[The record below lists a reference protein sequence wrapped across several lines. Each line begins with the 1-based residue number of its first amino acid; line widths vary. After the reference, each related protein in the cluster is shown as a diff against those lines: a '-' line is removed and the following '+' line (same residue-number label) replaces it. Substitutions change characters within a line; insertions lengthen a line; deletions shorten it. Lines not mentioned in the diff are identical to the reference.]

1 MTSNNPSGKEMQDI
15 AFRNTAIKKINDLT
29 ADVARLKDSY
39 GKKKKRSEV
48 ASAPRI
54 QGLQKLSGFKSTLG
68 KQFPSDFD
76 ITNY

>member
-1 MTSNNPSGKEMQDI
+1 MANNPSYKEMQDI

-29 ADVARLKDSY
+29 ADVARLKNSY

-54 QGLQKLSGFKSTLG
+54 QGLRKLKGFKNTLG
-68 KQFPSDFD
+68 RQFPSDFD
-76 ITNY
+76 ITDY

>member
-1 MTSNNPSGKEMQDI
+1 MANNPSYKEMQDI

-48 ASAPRI
+48 ASAPTI
-54 QGLQKLSGFKSTLG
+54 QGLRKLTGFKNTLG

-76 ITNY
+76 ITDY